1 MDESTNDGIVNVG
14 DGNDGGAAMNPA
26 TGTEPAAQS
35 TDAYSVT
42 YAAAARLNDAPESA
56 APASVWDEMSH
67 NPQPAAAAT
76 HENKPDIS
84 DYAKQSKPTFPIS
97 QLPDLRE
104 TLDPK
109 ADMNPEEVKSRE
121 EFTTVYDIID
131 SMEATLEAAKTSLF
145 APSMVRVDREEFAGQ
160 LDELKRMGVVL
171 KRAQYFI
178 TCRGFAGAHP
188 GRGSAGRE
196 RITRALID
204 PNVFSSGVEQLSM
217 FSPPAVDRLVEQGVP
232 PRTAQKMVR
241 EEAVQCLAK
250 AL

>member
-67 NPQPAAAAT
+67 KPQPAAAAT

-131 SMEATLEAAKTSLF
+131 SMEATLEAAKTS
-145 APSMVRVDREEFAGQ
+145 Q
-160 LDELKRMGVVL
+160 
-171 KRAQYFI
+171 
-178 TCRGFAGAHP
+178 
-188 GRGSAGRE
+188 
-196 RITRALID
+196 
-204 PNVFSSGVEQLSM
+204 N
-217 FSPPAVDRLVEQGVP
+217 
-232 PRTAQKMVR
+232 
-241 EEAVQCLAK
+241 
-250 AL
+250 

>member
-67 NPQPAAAAT
+67 KPQPAAAAT

-131 SMEATLEAAKTSLF
+131 SMEVTLEAAKTSLF

-160 LDELKRMGVVL
+160 LDELKRMPSSRRR
-171 KRAQYFI
+171 RAVPP
-178 TCRGFAGAHP
+178 TRWTRPTSRRRASSARRTSP
-188 GRGSAGRE
+188 TRRGSVRV
-196 RITRALID
+196 RFSTR
-204 PNVFSSGVEQLSM
+204 
-217 FSPPAVDRLVEQGVP
+217 RRRVP
-232 PRTAQKMVR
+232 TI
-241 EEAVQCLAK
+241 
-250 AL
+250 